1 MIKKISAAIFVL
13 VTLNNYAIAGPY
25 TDKLS
30 TCLVLSTGDADKF
43 KLANWVFRVMS
54 EHPHIKNSI
63 GNVYSPNQ
71 QTLADVQAA
80 ELFMRLLSK
89 DCINESRE
97 AFRYESD
104 AWATAF
110 ETLGEQAFTVM
121 MTNAEVTSGLEKF
134 IEYVDMEK
142 LRRVLT
148 E

>member
-13 VTLNNYAIAGPY
+13 VTLNNYAIAGPS
-25 TDKLS
+25 TDRLS
-30 TCLVLSTGDADKF
+30 TCLVLSTGDTDKL

-54 EHPHIKNSI
+54 EHPHIKNNI

-71 QTLADVQAA
+71 KTLADVQIA
-80 ELFMRLLSK
+80 ELFMRLLSE

-97 AFRYESD
+97 AIRYEND

-110 ETLGEQAFTVM
+110 ETLGEQAFSVL
-121 MTNAEVTSGLEKF
+121 MTDAEVTISLETF
-134 IEYVDMEK
+134 IQYVDMER
-142 LRRVLT
+142 LGRVLT